1 MKRAFGDGFSG
12 FAAATVEAWQELRI
26 HRLRVLLS
34 LIGVAVAVASITA
47 TVAVATIGEQ
57 VLVEQYEREGRP
69 ARIVVHGYDDRTGNP
84 IPSERIRPAFE
95 KVVEDFDITYASMR
109 ISEYEFKATYA
120 GQQMNLD
127 LAAVDPDYAAIHR
140 VVVPEGRWL
149 TEADGENLSP
159 TVVVSPSLVKKLGL
173 TDTPLPFTIDLTGRG
188 TTVTATVVG
197 IASRGGDSRRGQ
209 VYLHP
214 DVHERWFGTTA
225 PEVSYEMWVPVKGA
239 NQLAEEISRAMRAE
253 LPGLSVNAGREDYL
267 AWGGEDPLGPV
278 KWIVIG
284 IAGIILLLG
293 ALSLLNIALVTIQQR
308 IREIGIRRSFGATT
322 GRVFFSVM
330 MESVVATFVAG
341 VVGVMLAVAAIKN
354 PWVEKLVLQG
364 IDDVPPFPL
373 SAAFLGLAVAL
384 AVGALAGILPAMIAA
399 RVRIIDAIR
408 F

>member
-1 MKRAFGDGFSG
+1 MKGTLGRWVSG

-34 LIGVAVAVASITA
+34 LVGVAVAVASITA
-47 TVAVATIGEQ
+47 TVAVATIAQQ

-69 ARIVVHGYDDRTGNP
+69 ARIVVYAYDDRTGNP

-95 KVVEDFDITYASMR
+95 KVVEDFEIRYAAMR
-109 ISEYEFKATYA
+109 MSTGELRATYA
-120 GQQMNLD
+120 GRQMNLD
-127 LAAVDPDYAAIHR
+127 VSAVDPDYAAIHR
-140 VVVPEGRWL
+140 VVVPDGRWL
-149 TEADGENLSP
+149 TESDGDNLSP
-159 TVVVSPSLVKKLGL
+159 SVVVGPSLVKKLGL
-173 TDTPLPFTIDLTGRG
+173 TGKPLPFTIDLTGKG

-214 DVHERWFGTTA
+214 DVAERWFGT
-225 PEVSYEMWVPVKGA
+225 PSEVTYEMWVPVKGA
-239 NQLAEEISRAMRAE
+239 NRLAEEISRAMRAE
-253 LPGLSVNAGREDYL
+253 LPGLGVSANREDYL

-284 IAGIILLLG
+284 IAGVILLLG

-341 VVGVMLAVAAIKN
+341 VVGVMLAVAAVKN

-373 SAAFLGLAVAL
+373 AAAFLGLAVAL

-399 RVRIIDAIR
+399 RVKIIDAIR

>member
-1 MKRAFGDGFSG
+1 MKESLGRGVSG

-34 LIGVAVAVASITA
+34 LVGVAVAVASITA
-47 TVAVATIGEQ
+47 TVAVATIGQQ
-57 VLVEQYEREGRP
+57 VLIEQYEREGRP
-69 ARIVVHGYDDRTGNP
+69 ARIVIYAYDDRTGNP

-95 KVVEDFDITYASMR
+95 KVVEDFEVSYASMR
-109 ISEYEFKATYA
+109 MSTGEIKATYA
-120 GQQMNLD
+120 GRQMRLD
-127 LAAVDPDYAAIHR
+127 MAAVDPDYAAIHR
-140 VVVPEGRWL
+140 VVVPDGRWL
-149 TEADGENLSP
+149 TESDGENLSP
-159 TVVVSPSLVKKLGL
+159 SVVVSPSLVKKLGL
-173 TDTPLPFTIDLTGRG
+173 TGTPLPFSIDLTGNG
-188 TTVTATVVG
+188 TTVAATVVG
-197 IASRGGDSRRGQ
+197 IASRGGDSRIGQ
-209 VYLHP
+209 VYVHP
-214 DVHERWFGTTA
+214 DAYERWFGTA
-225 PEVSYEMWVPVKGA
+225 SEVSYEMWVPVKGA
-239 NQLAEEISRAMRAE
+239 NRLAEEVSRAMQAE
-253 LPGLSVNAGREDYL
+253 LPGMGVGAHREDYL

-278 KWIVIG
+278 KWVVIG
-284 IAGIILLLG
+284 IAGVILLLG